1 LITELYKMR
10 KPNDVTVKDAISKM
24 LDVYR
29 LRRKFDET
37 SILSIWPE
45 IMGTAIANRTKQ
57 IYIHDKKLFLRIE
70 SSVIKNE
77 LIMVRQGIIQKLNEH
92 AGSEVITE
100 MIFL

>member
-1 LITELYKMR
+1 MR

-77 LIMVRQGIIQKLNEH
+77 LVMVRQGIIQKLNEH

>member
-1 LITELYKMR
+1 MR

>member
-1 LITELYKMR
+1 MR
-10 KPNDVTVKDAISKM
+10 KPNDVTLKDAIGKM

-37 SILSIWPE
+37 SILAIWPE

-57 IYIHDKKLFLRIE
+57 IYIHDKKLFIRIE

-77 LIMVRQGIIQKLNEH
+77 LVLVRQGIIQKLNAH

>member
-1 LITELYKMR
+1 MR
-10 KPNDVTVKDAISKM
+10 KPNDVTLKDAISKM

-57 IYIHDKKLFLRIE
+57 IYIHDRRLFLRIE

-100 MIFL
+100 MVFL

>member
-1 LITELYKMR
+1 MR
-10 KPNDVTVKDAISKM
+10 KPNDVTLKDAISKM

-37 SILSIWPE
+37 SILSVWPE

-77 LIMVRQGIIQKLNEH
+77 LILVRQGIIQKLNEH

>member
-1 LITELYKMR
+1 MR
-10 KPNDVTVKDAISKM
+10 KPNDVTLKDAISKM

-57 IYIHDKKLFLRIE
+57 IYIHDKRLFLRIE

-77 LIMVRQGIIQKLNEH
+77 LIMVRHGIIQKLNEH

-100 MIFL
+100 MVFL

>member
-1 LITELYKMR
+1 MR

-77 LIMVRQGIIQKLNEH
+77 LVMVRQGIIQKMNEH
-92 AGSEVITE
+92 AGTVVITD

>member
-1 LITELYKMR
+1 MR
-10 KPNDVTVKDAISKM
+10 KPNDITMKDAISKM

-45 IMGTAIANRTKQ
+45 IMGTAIANRTTQ
-57 IYIHDKKLFLRIE
+57 IYIKDKKLFIRIE

-77 LIMVRQGIIQKLNEH
+77 LVMVRQGIIQKLNEH
-92 AGSEVITE
+92 AGSIVINE
-100 MIFL
+100 MVFL

>member
-1 LITELYKMR
+1 MR
-10 KPNDVTVKDAISKM
+10 KPNDITMKDAISKM

-45 IMGTAIANRTKQ
+45 IMGTAIANRTTQ
-57 IYIHDKKLFLRIE
+57 IYIKDKKLFIRIE

-77 LIMVRQGIIQKLNEH
+77 LVMVRQGIIQKLNEH
-92 AGSEVITE
+92 AGSIVINE

>member
-1 LITELYKMR
+1 MR
-10 KPNDVTVKDAISKM
+10 KPNDVTLKDAISKM

-77 LIMVRQGIIQKLNEH
+77 LILVRQGIIQKLNEH

>member
-1 LITELYKMR
+1 MR
-10 KPNDVTVKDAISKM
+10 KPNDLTMKDAVSKM

-37 SILSIWPE
+37 SVLAMWPE
-45 IMGTAIANRTKQ
+45 IMGTAIANRTTQ
-57 IYIHDKKLFLRIE
+57 IYIRDKKLFIRIE

-77 LIMVRQGIIQKLNEH
+77 LVMVRQGIIQKLNEH

-100 MIFL
+100 MVFL

>member
-1 LITELYKMR
+1 MR

-77 LIMVRQGIIQKLNEH
+77 LVMVRQGIIQKLNEH
-92 AGSEVITE
+92 AGSVVITE

>member
-1 LITELYKMR
+1 MR

-77 LIMVRQGIIQKLNEH
+77 LVMVRQGIIQKLNEH
-92 AGSEVITE
+92 AGSVVITD
-100 MIFL
+100 MVFL

>member
-1 LITELYKMR
+1 MR
-10 KPNDVTVKDAISKM
+10 KPNDVTLKDAISKM

-37 SILSIWPE
+37 SILSVWPE

>member
-1 LITELYKMR
+1 
-10 KPNDVTVKDAISKM
+10 
-24 LDVYR
+24 
-29 LRRKFDET
+29 
-37 SILSIWPE
+37 
-45 IMGTAIANRTKQ
+45 MGTAIANRTKQ

-77 LIMVRQGIIQKLNEH
+77 LILVRQGIIQKLNEH